1 MKRVLAFMLAV
12 IITLCSFSF
21 NVKPAYADALFARIT
36 TENTPFYPTESSTQP
51 LFYLPYTYYVKV
63 LRSGEQFTHVE
74 CYGDGDTA
82 AIDGFVPTEMLFFDG
97 LSVQNPFVVLQ
108 LTTVNTAVLYEDA
121 ALTKQTQYIFENR
134 KLNYYGFVETSSG
147 KAYFV
152 SYNDRLGYIKETDV
166 YPFSIPNHPNELTFL
181 TPEVPET
188 PPIENSPQQS
198 GSDFFG
204 LKVAIIICILFAGV
218 VALFFALSKRPD
230 KKIAATYYDDNE
242 YE

>member
-1 MKRVLAFMLAV
+1 MKRVLSLILAV
-12 IITLCSFSF
+12 IFTLCCFSF
-21 NVKPAYADALFARIT
+21 KITPAHADALFARVIT
-36 TENTPFYPTESSTQP
+36 EDTPFYQTESSIEP
-51 LFYLPYTYYVKV
+51 LFFLPYTYYVKV
-63 LRSGEQFTHVE
+63 IKSGEEFTHVE

-121 ALTKQTQYIFENR
+121 ALNKQSQYVFENR
-134 KLNYYGFVETSSG
+134 KLNYYGHTDTPSG

-181 TPEVPET
+181 VPEEPIL
-188 PPIENSPQQS
+188 PPTENTQQQS
-198 GSDFFG
+198 NNDFFG

-218 VALFFALSKRPD
+218 VALFFALSKHPD
-230 KKIAATYYDDNE
+230 RKAAATYYDDNE